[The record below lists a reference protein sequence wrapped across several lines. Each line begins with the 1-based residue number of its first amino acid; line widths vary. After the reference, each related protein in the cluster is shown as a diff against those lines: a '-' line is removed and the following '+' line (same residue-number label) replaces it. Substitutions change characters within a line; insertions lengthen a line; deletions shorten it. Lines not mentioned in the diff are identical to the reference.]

1 MKLFILFIFVL
12 FYSCSFIP
20 KNIDKEQEYL
30 FENGFKISFDI
41 LGSWYPVQ
49 KIKGDYFT
57 AKKGLSKSQSIL
69 GIVKPGKVNDGKSLD
84 ENLTKL
90 QIELQKAEKDKIA
103 QVKSEFKRVKLKEA
117 DCLSF
122 HQNGVDELPTG
133 KVFVEYLGLICLHP
147 RRTDE
152 YLLMAFNER
161 YKKGDKRIKL
171 KPYLDR
177 LTKRFSYF

>member
-1 MKLFILFIFVL
+1 MKLCTLFIFIL

-20 KNIDKEQEYL
+20 KNIDKEQEYI

-41 LGSWYPVQ
+41 LGSWYPIQ
-49 KIKGDYFT
+49 KIKSDYFT

-90 QIELQKAEKDKIA
+90 QIELQKAEEDKIA
-103 QVKSEFKRVKLKEA
+103 QVQSEFKRVKLKGA
-117 DCLSF
+117 HCLSF
-122 HQNGVDELPTG
+122 HQKGVDELPTG
-133 KVFVEYLGLICLHP
+133 RVFVEYLGLICLHP

-152 YLLMAFNER
+152 YLMMAFNER
-161 YKKGDKRIKL
+161 FKKEDKRIKL
-171 KPYLDR
+171 KPYLDH